1 MYLCKVKTLND
12 LIYNYQITK
21 AINNGNTIKLLDTK
35 PLNDFIKAIRAKKKY
50 EDHHRYDS
58 INEAY
63 RWRTGIG
70 GEMALEQMLGEKFV
84 DLSIGESKD
93 YHVPDLSKLGIDVG
107 VKSVDKGRYPV
118 IFKKSEK
125 PEIIIL
131 RISDDTFSVLGVVLP
146 EDLNKH
152 QDDSLILSPALRARG
167 TKTAFTGFHKI
178 KPFNNLEQLKSII

>member
-1 MYLCKVKTLND
+1 MKTLND
-12 LIYNYQITK
+12 LIYNYRVSKTLDKGVTVKLSDTTK
-21 AINNGNTIKLLDTK
+21 
-35 PLNDFIKAIRAKKKY
+35 LNEFIVAVIAKKKN
-50 EDHHRYDS
+50 ETHHKMDPF
-58 INEAY
+58 NEAV
-63 RWRTGIG
+63 RWRTGMG

-84 DLSIGESKD
+84 DLSVGESKD
-93 YHVPDLSKLGIDVG
+93 FHTPDLSKLGIKVG
-107 VKSVDKGRYPV
+107 VKSVEKGKYPV
-118 IFKKSEK
+118 IFKKSDK

-131 RISDDTFSVLGVVLP
+131 KLSDDTFSILGVVLP